1 MNYTKEQIA
10 SYVLGWLSAGNE
22 THDFNDVFAAIKNA
36 ALMVDDT
43 QDGIESYVERFQL
56 YNQKK
61 D

>member
-1 MNYTKEQIA
+1 MQYTKEQIA
-10 SYVLGWLSAGNE
+10 SYVLGWLGTGNE

-56 YNQKK
+56 YNQM

>member
-43 QDGIESYVERFQL
+43 QDGITYIIMNVMNIIFL
-56 YNQKK
+56 WV
-61 D
+61 